1 MLIVLFLICVGM
13 VIIGGIYNAKVIYSN
28 AGDIMSSGGS
38 IAAII
43 CGIALLVCS
52 IVVSSGWVVND
63 KIKMYEAEN
72 AKIDTQVCYIVENY
86 KKYEKTTFN
95 NAKTKDA
102 NTLVLLY
109 PELKSDTFVKEQIKI
124 YNQNRKEILNLKKE
138 KIDYKPL
145 RWWVYFGS

>member
-1 MLIVLFLICVGM
+1 MLIVLFLIGVGA
-13 VIIGGIYNAKVIYSN
+13 VIAGGIYNAKVKYSD
-28 AGDIMSSGGS
+28 AGDVIT
-38 IAAII
+38 IAGFITAII
-43 CGIALLVCS
+43 FGIALLICS
-52 IVVSSGWVVND
+52 IYVSSGWVVDD

-95 NAKTKDA
+95 NVKRKDT

-109 PELKSDTFVKEQIKI
+109 PELKSDTLVKEQIKI

>member
-1 MLIVLFLICVGM
+1 MLIVLFLIGVGAA
-13 VIIGGIYNAKVIYSN
+13 IAGTIYNAKVKYSD
-28 AGDIMSSGGS
+28 AGDAIT
-38 IAAII
+38 IAGFVTAII
-43 CGIALLVCS
+43 FGIALLICS
-52 IVVSSGWVVND
+52 IYVSLGWGVDD

-95 NAKTKDA
+95 NVKTKDA

-109 PELKSDTFVKEQIKI
+109 PELKSDTLVKEQIKI

-138 KIDYKPL
+138 KMDYKPL